1 MRGDESPMSKDE
13 DEEELQE
20 EQDEADEYGLQAWVR
35 ITTRCLWTDNG
46 KLLEALQKAAD
57 LALVSCPKGA
67 RLSMVERHLGA
78 VLRKVVQKYSNR
90 RPEVIVIATDSS
102 EAVGVNKRTP
112 QRHQT
117 PRDIWS
123 GFSIDSKVGS
133 IEGPAPRDEVRPAV
147 ETIPSSVESA
157 SPSVVREIP
166 AVDPI
171 EDGVQ
176 FVTAPAVEAISAV
189 KNVAVKAISAVES
202 VVSNDDGVDAASLH
216 PSPKSVGILSCIW
229 SFMPSCRAACFAF
242 WNCVTFH
249 TKVKDFCSG
258 NQLGLCVT
266 SPQTI
271 FVVEP
276 FPIHLPV
283 LIFRPRSREA
293 AGSQNFG

>member
-1 MRGDESPMSKDE
+1 MICFLASVEVMRGDESPMSKDE

-20 EQDEADEYGLQAWVR
+20 EQDEADEYGLQARVR

-102 EAVGVNKRTP
+102 EAVGVNKPTP

-133 IEGPAPRDEVRPAV
+133 IEGPAPRVEVRPAV

-166 AVDPI
+166 AVDP
-171 EDGVQ
+171 
-176 FVTAPAVEAISAV
+176 AVEAISAV

-202 VVSNDDGVDAASLH
+202 VVSNDDGADAASLH

-249 TKVKDFCSG
+249 TKVKDVCSA
-258 NQLGLCVT
+258 NQL
-266 SPQTI
+266 
-271 FVVEP
+271 
-276 FPIHLPV
+276 
-283 LIFRPRSREA
+283 
-293 AGSQNFG
+293 